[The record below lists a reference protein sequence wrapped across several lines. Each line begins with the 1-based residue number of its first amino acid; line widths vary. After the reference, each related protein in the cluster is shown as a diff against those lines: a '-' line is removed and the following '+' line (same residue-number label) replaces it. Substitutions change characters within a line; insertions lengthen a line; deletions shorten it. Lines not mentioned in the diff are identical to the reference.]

1 VSYRTRANMMMIGVN
16 VFWGMSYVF
25 MKMGLSSLGSF
36 TIIALRCLI
45 AFFIA
50 GLFFYKPLRQITRK
64 TIGSSAILGF
74 LLFSVFSFVTFGV
87 SMTSASNAGFLV
99 SLTVIFVPL
108 LNCFLVKKLPSW
120 PIGLGII
127 TTLTGIGVLTL
138 KHSFH
143 MNAGD
148 LLCIGTA
155 LCYAIHITLTGT
167 FTKNENPIAL
177 GILQL
182 GFAGLFALTCSFLF
196 EHPSIPTT
204 LSSWIAILGLGVL
217 CSAIGFICQAIAQRY
232 TTPTHTGLIFATEP
246 IFAALFAV
254 LFLHELFTLKE
265 LIGSVIVVAGILIA
279 QLDNFLL
286 KKRVHYQETLPK

>member
-1 VSYRTRANMMMIGVN
+1 
-16 VFWGMSYVF
+16 
-25 MKMGLSSLGSF
+25 
-36 TIIALRCLI
+36 
-45 AFFIA
+45 
-50 GLFFYKPLRQITRK
+50 
-64 TIGSSAILGF
+64 
-74 LLFSVFSFVTFGV
+74 
-87 SMTSASNAGFLV
+87 
-99 SLTVIFVPL
+99 
-108 LNCFLVKKLPSW
+108 
-120 PIGLGII
+120 
-127 TTLTGIGVLTL
+127 
-138 KHSFH
+138 

-155 LCYAIHITLTGT
+155 LCYAVHITLTGT

-182 GFAGLFALTCSFLF
+182 GFAGLFALLCSFLF

-204 LSSWIAILGLGVL
+204 LSSWVAILGLGVL

-265 LIGSVIVVAGILIA
+265 LIGSVIVIAGILIA
-279 QLDNFLL
+279 QLDDLLL
-286 KKRVHYQETLPK
+286 KKSVHYQETLPK

>member
-1 VSYRTRANMMMIGVN
+1 
-16 VFWGMSYVF
+16 

-50 GLFFYKPLRQITRK
+50 GLFFHKPLRQITRK
-64 TIGSSAILGF
+64 TILSSAILGF
-74 LLFSVFSFVTFGV
+74 LLFSVFAFVTFGV

-120 PIGLGII
+120 PIGLGVI

>member
-1 VSYRTRANMMMIGVN
+1 VSYRTRANMMMVGVN

-25 MKMGLSSLGSF
+25 MKMVLISLESF

-45 AFFIA
+45 AFLIA
-50 GLFFYKPLRQITRK
+50 GLFFYKPLLHITRK
-64 TIGSSAILGF
+64 TILSSAILGF

-108 LNCFLVKKLPSW
+108 LNCLLVKKLPSW

-143 MNAGD
+143 MNTGD
-148 LLCIGTA
+148 VLCIGTA

-182 GFAGLFALTCSFLF
+182 GFAGLFALICSFLF
-196 EHPSIPTT
+196 EHPSIPAT
-204 LSSWIAILGLGVL
+204 LSSWIAI
-217 CSAIGFICQAIAQRY
+217 
-232 TTPTHTGLIFATEP
+232 
-246 IFAALFAV
+246 
-254 LFLHELFTLKE
+254 
-265 LIGSVIVVAGILIA
+265 
-279 QLDNFLL
+279 
-286 KKRVHYQETLPK
+286 